1 MSRFIKASQV
11 IWHCQYHLVW
21 VPKYRFRILKGPVA
35 REVPQC
41 VMLFCQRLDVQVV
54 ELNVQQDHVHLLVK
68 IPPKLS
74 VWELVGVLKGRIA
87 IRICNLFAYLKR
99 KPFWGNHFWS
109 KGYCVD
115 TVGLNAEMIK
125 KCVKYQERQEQH
137 QRELELGRA
146 SEPSQKG
153 R

>member
-1 MSRFIKASQV
+1 MSRFIKASHV

-35 REVPQC
+35 REVHQC

-68 IPPKLS
+68 IPPKVS
-74 VWELVGVLKGRIA
+74 VSELVGVLKGRIA
-87 IRICNLFAYLKR
+87 IRIFNQFAYLKR

-115 TVGLNAEMIK
+115 TVGLNSEMIQK
-125 KCVKYQERQEQH
+125 YVKYQERQEQY
-137 QRELELGRA
+137 QQELGLGRI